1 VRDNKGMII
10 SSPYLIILS
19 AEEHAELTV
28 RATGARAA
36 HRDVVQPTS
45 SWPPLTA
52 GRMPPSPHTCGCTLT
67 PCASGGDGSIS
78 NGWPDSPIGLGPD
91 GHAGSAPCRSLR

>member
-19 AEEHAELTV
+19 AEEHAELIV
-28 RATGARAA
+28 RAHGVRAA
-36 HRDVVQPTS
+36 HRDVF
-45 SWPPLTA
+45 
-52 GRMPPSPHTCGCTLT
+52 G
-67 PCASGGDGSIS
+67 

-91 GHAGSAPCRSLR
+91 GHAGSAPWRSLR

>member
-36 HRDVVQPTS
+36 HRDVVRAHII
-45 SWPPLTA
+45 LA
-52 GRMPPSPHTCGCTLT
+52 AADGRSN
-67 PCASGGDGSIS
+67 AAIS